1 MTQDESL
8 RRLQAEELEIL
19 LAVSELCERNGIEWF
34 LMSGTALGAARHS
47 GFIPWDDDIDI
58 GMLRED
64 YDRFLSVAREGLPAG
79 FSLHTCDNTPGF
91 AGFFAKVYRDGTVF
105 QTEETAAAGCDQGI
119 FIDVFPM
126 DRAAEGAALRGQLRR
141 AMIWQRAS
149 YLYHS
154 GAITVPHRGALGG
167 AERLACRVAH
177 HVVRALFSPEGIR
190 ERFERLVER
199 APAGGA
205 STAGGPS
212 PARGASTER
221 FVCLSWPYVDPIKR
235 DVLVPPARM
244 TFEGHEMPVPAHC
257 DEYLTLWY
265 GDWRALPA
273 PEDRHTHLP
282 QRIVFSDGAEWRD
295 G

>member
-19 LAVSELCERNGIEWF
+19 LAVSELCESNGIEWF
-34 LMSGTALGAARHS
+34 LMSGTALGAARHG

-58 GMLRED
+58 GMLRGD
-64 YDRFLSVAREGLPAG
+64 YDRFLSVAREGLPDG

-91 AGFFAKVYRDGTVF
+91 AGFFAKVYRDGTAF
-105 QTEETAAAGCDQGI
+105 QTEETVAAGCDQGI

-126 DRAAEGAALRGQLRR
+126 DRAAEEAALRSQLRR

-154 GAITVPHRGALGG
+154 GVITVPHRGALGA

-199 APAGGA
+199 VPAGGA
-205 STAGGPS
+205 SAAAGPS
-212 PARGASTER
+212 PAGGASTER
-221 FVCLSWPYVDPIKR
+221 FVCLSWPYVDPIER
-235 DVLVPPARM
+235 DVLVPTARM
-244 TFEGHEMPVPAHC
+244 TFEGHEMPVPARC

>member
-19 LAVSELCERNGIEWF
+19 LAVSELCESNGIEWF
-34 LMSGTALGAARHS
+34 LMSGTALGAARHG

-58 GMLRED
+58 GMLRGD
-64 YDRFLSVAREGLPAG
+64 YDRFLSVAREGLPDG

-91 AGFFAKVYRDGTVF
+91 AGFFAKVYRDGTAF
-105 QTEETAAAGCDQGI
+105 QTEETVAAGCDQGI

-126 DRAAEGAALRGQLRR
+126 DRAAEGAALRSQLRR

-154 GAITVPHRGALGG
+154 GVITVPHRGALGA
-167 AERLACRVAH
+167 AERLACRAAH

-199 APAGGA
+199 VPAGGA
-205 STAGGPS
+205 SAERGPAEGA
-212 PARGASTER
+212 PAER
-221 FVCLSWPYVDPIKR
+221 YVCLSWPYVDPIRR
-235 DVLVPPARM
+235 DVLVPTARM
-244 TFEGHEMPVPAHC
+244 TFEGHEMPVPARC

-282 QRIVFSDGAEWRD
+282 KRIVFSDGAEWRD